1 MRPLSFF
8 FLLTLLANLPM
19 AAFAQPAS
27 TQESFTSQNQGDL
40 LKRTRAQNHDVG
52 SLSEHVRQ
60 TPFTDSA
67 ATTPDDYLSFLTAAF
82 NNFERLM
89 FAPLKV
95 TEDTPTAEVRNVC
108 RTINTHIDQL
118 VADAETRQSMPL
130 PTSLQEA
137 KRLDELIQRRFQD
150 FQVRF
155 NTVGK
160 QMQASGR
167 IMGAQCTDLAKHP
180 GIMKEAMQVTFAG
193 FGPVGWCRAMMKQPR
208 AEWTMEEDA
217 TFAQLC
223 QGVQLD

>member
-1 MRPLSFF
+1 MRPLSFL
-8 FLLTLLANLPM
+8 FLLTLLANLPLTS
-19 AAFAQPAS
+19 FAQPAS
-27 TQESFTSQNQGDL
+27 TQESVTSQNQGNL
-40 LKRTRAQNHDVG
+40 HKRTRAQNHPMD
-52 SLSEHVRQ
+52 SLSKHSRQ
-60 TPFTDSA
+60 APFTESAGASPDS
-67 ATTPDDYLSFLTAAF
+67 YLSFLTAAF
-82 NNFERLM
+82 NNFETLM

-95 TEDTPTAEVRNVC
+95 TEATPTAEVRNVC

-180 GIMKEAMQVTFAG
+180 SIMKEAMQVTFAG
-193 FGPVGWCRAMMKQPR
+193 FGPVGWCRAMMKKPR
-208 AEWTMEEDA
+208 AEWTVEEDG

-223 QGVQLD
+223 QEVQLD